1 MKLVAG
7 VDIGGTNTVFGL
19 ISKEGE
25 ILFKDSVKTTDYP
38 NPTELVEVV
47 ANQLNIQLK
56 TQFSIDQFLG
66 IGIGAPNGN
75 FFTGNIEFAPNLLWK
90 GIVPLAQYF
99 AEALH
104 TKALLTN
111 DANAA
116 TLGELIFGGA
126 KKMDDFIFVT
136 LGTGLGSGFVS
147 NGKLI
152 YGHDGLAGELGHV
165 ILIPDGRT
173 CGCGR
178 KGCVETYC
186 SATGLRRTFAELSN
200 MPFSKEILSSK
211 EIYDLA
217 QQGDEIAQE
226 TFDKTAQWLGLT
238 LANSVA
244 ISSPKTI
251 FLFGGLA
258 NAGDYLLT
266 PTKKYFESYVL
277 NIYKNKV
284 TLQFSELPE
293 ENAALLGAA
302 SLIFNEYD

>member
-25 ILFKDSVKTTDYP
+25 ILYKNTVKTTDYP
-38 NPTELVEVV
+38 NPTDLVAVV
-47 ANQLNIQLK
+47 ANQLNIQLT
-56 TQFSIDQFLG
+56 TQFSNAQFLG
-66 IGIGAPNGN
+66 MGIGAPNGN

-90 GIVPLAQYF
+90 GIVPLAQLF

-126 KKMDDFIFVT
+126 KNIDDFLFVT

-152 YGHDGLAGELGHV
+152 YGHDGLGGELGHV

-186 SATGLRRTFAELSN
+186 SATGLRRTFAELSKIH
-200 MPFSKEILSSK
+200 FSIEIPSSK

-217 QQGDEIAQE
+217 QRGNEIAQE
-226 TFDKTAQWLGLT
+226 AFDKTAQWLGLT

-266 PTKKYFESYVL
+266 PTKKYFESNVL